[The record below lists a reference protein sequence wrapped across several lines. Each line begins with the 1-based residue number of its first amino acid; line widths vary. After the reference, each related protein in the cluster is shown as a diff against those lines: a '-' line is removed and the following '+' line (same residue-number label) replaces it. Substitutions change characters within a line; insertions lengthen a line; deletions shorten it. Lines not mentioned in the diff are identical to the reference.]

1 MTDTEKHSCVLYDGE
16 RGKFLYTYPREEV
29 SNRRRPLNLP
39 YRDAPDYHRNAYY
52 WWFEYLKRN
61 AGYEKY
67 CRTQKPKKFAD
78 LYEHWGNIFEE
89 DDFLDWW
96 DRHRT
101 IFMEPPQRKITLA
114 DTVINDDNTITLT
127 IPLELDKT
135 YLLSRFKR
143 AINEHMQLGRGTT
156 SLAKYPLHT
165 KAVVTSIAQHLRVY
179 DKHLAEPELS
189 YWKLAD
195 ECGLFVNEKVEVSIR
210 VMMSADEDRI
220 RKAEETIVRRR
231 KTSLVERHL
240 TIAKQYIENAG
251 NGQFPKR
258 ERQ

>member
-1 MTDTEKHSCVLYDGE
+1 M
-16 RGKFLYTYPREEV
+16 
-29 SNRRRPLNLP
+29 
-39 YRDAPDYHRNAYY
+39 
-52 WWFEYLKRN
+52 
-61 AGYEKY
+61 
-67 CRTQKPKKFAD
+67 
-78 LYEHWGNIFEE
+78 YEHWGNIYEE

-101 IFMEPPQRKITLA
+101 IFMEPPQRKIEVA
-114 DTVINDDNTITLT
+114 NTVINDDNTITLT

-135 YLLSRFKR
+135 YLISRFKR
-143 AINEHMQLGRGTT
+143 AINEHKQLGRGTT

-189 YWKLAD
+189 YWQLAD
-195 ECGLFVNEKVEVSIR
+195 ECGLIVNEVVDPTMR
-210 VMMSADEDRI
+210 VIMI
-220 RKAEETIVRRR
+220 RKDEGQEDAIKAYSQKVVLRR

-251 NGQFPKR
+251 KGQFPKR
-258 ERQ
+258 ERK